1 MFQDSYITV
10 HMSIIPFKKWM
21 SLNESKIDYYK
32 AWVKGSKIIAW
43 IPVGIIGD
51 PFHLAKVIDSPKQF
65 GFSQDDIEKNMTDDP
80 EDIREGR
87 LDEDLEEFVI
97 NSGWVKVY
105 VEVHHTTGI
114 VIGSIRGKSAAVS
127 HSAVSTLMRK
137 DIRFTEMTLNYPV
150 DYFQIADHG
159 VIKSTDDWM
168 RYLQTGR
175 IPKTRS
181 RSGVAAFR

>member
-1 MFQDSYITV
+1 
-10 HMSIIPFKKWM
+10 MSILPFKKWM
-21 SLNESKIDYYK
+21 SLNEGSGISYYK

-43 IPVGIIGD
+43 TPNRLGG
-51 PFHLAKVIDSPKQF
+51 PYHLEKVAKSPKQF
-65 GFSQDDIEKNMTDDP
+65 GFSQDDIERNMTDDP
-80 EDIREGR
+80 EDIREGS

-127 HSAVSTLMRK
+127 HSAASTLMRK

-150 DYFQIADHG
+150 DYFQIADYG

-168 RYLQTGR
+168 RYLETGR